1 MTEASILLKRKD
13 LALNSLLEITQ
24 AINSNMSEHLLYKIY
39 HFTLRGN
46 LNISKLALFVF
57 DEKWSYKTGFGA
69 KASLENREL
78 PTSFF
83 QQKEQIFKI
92 QETSDFQEFDLG
104 IKVLH
109 QNKLLAFVLVGGT
122 GNEDID
128 TRFLQTLTNILI
140 VAIENKKLAQKEL
153 QQEVLQKELEI
164 AQKVQM
170 LLFPKEL
177 PYSETL
183 QVKAYYSPHS
193 SVGGDYYDF
202 IQLPKHEY
210 LFCIA
215 DVSGKGMG
223 ASLMMANFQASL
235 RTLTRH
241 NSDLKEIVEDLNF
254 QIYDNARGENFITF
268 FIAKYN
274 SNQKTLKYINAG
286 HLPPFLYRKNQPMA
300 RLELGCTVLGFF
312 DPLPFINEEV
322 ITNVSEFLLFAF
334 TDGLNE
340 TLNVHDEQFGED
352 RIEEFLHANLEQNLE
367 LLHQNLIRKLDEFRQ
382 QLPLVDDITLLS
394 YRVC

>member
-202 IQLPKHEY
+202 IQLPNHEY

-274 SNQKTLKYINAG
+274 SDQKTLKYINAG

-340 TLNVHDEQFGED
+340 TLNVNDEQFGED
-352 RIEEFLHANLEQNLE
+352 QIEEFLHSNLEQNLE